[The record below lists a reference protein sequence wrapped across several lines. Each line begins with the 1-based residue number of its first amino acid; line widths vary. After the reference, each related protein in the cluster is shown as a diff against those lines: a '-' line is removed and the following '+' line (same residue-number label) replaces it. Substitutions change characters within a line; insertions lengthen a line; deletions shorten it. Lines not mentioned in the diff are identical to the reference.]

1 MEKEKSMEPNEVYVE
16 NLTLLNKKKSRFLI
30 VRIIAVAVTFIVFG
44 IYLLSPLS
52 TVSILK
58 LDGNIYFTI
67 NDIYNIL
74 NCDENDSIYKLDSE
88 HCKDLLDEHPL
99 IGQSNMEL
107 NPFKFNIS
115 IRERTPV
122 ASFINEIY
130 AIDGK
135 VIDSSIVDSEYLK
148 FYFDQAL
155 PNIGEFLID
164 PSTSITTYFS
174 QYLEIG
180 MRINKEN
187 NSIKYFLPL
196 SQEKNFVF
204 YYKVD
209 SISNLLRVSLN
220 YDSHFTILDYV
231 DALSIDGNTAKSIIE
246 ESNGSLT
253 TDEMLNDKCY
263 SLYANLIESNGK
275 LVINWSCL

>member
-1 MEKEKSMEPNEVYVE
+1 
-16 NLTLLNKKKSRFLI
+16 
-30 VRIIAVAVTFIVFG
+30 
-44 IYLLSPLS
+44 
-52 TVSILK
+52 
-58 LDGNIYFTI
+58 
-67 NDIYNIL
+67 
-74 NCDENDSIYKLDSE
+74 
-88 HCKDLLDEHPL
+88 
-99 IGQSNMEL
+99 
-107 NPFKFNIS
+107 
-115 IRERTPV
+115 
-122 ASFINEIY
+122 
-130 AIDGK
+130 
-135 VIDSSIVDSEYLK
+135 
-148 FYFDQAL
+148 
-155 PNIGEFLID
+155 
-164 PSTSITTYFS
+164 
-174 QYLEIG
+174 

-231 DALSIDGNTAKSIIE
+231 DKLSIDGNTAKSIIE
-246 ESNGSLT
+246 ESKGSLT